1 MPVRTASAVWNGGL
15 KGGNGTMRMAS
26 GAYEGAYSFASR
38 FEEGTGTNP
47 EELIASAHAGC
58 FSMAL
63 SAALEEGGYSPE
75 RVSTTARVR
84 LQMLDAGPTITDIE
98 LTTEAKVPGID
109 EDTLVE
115 FANGAKENC
124 PISRAL
130 GAVENITVDA
140 TLVS

>member
-1 MPVRTASAVWNGGL
+1 MPVRTANAVWNGGL

-26 GAYEGAYSFASR
+26 GAYEGAYSFSSR

-63 SAALEEGGYSPE
+63 AGALEEDGYSPE
-75 RVSTTARVR
+75 RVNTTARVR

-98 LTTEAKVPGID
+98 LNTEASVSDID
-109 EDTLVE
+109 EETFQE
-115 FANGAKENC
+115 IATGAKDNC
-124 PISRAL
+124 PVSRAL
-130 GAVENITVDA
+130 GAVENITVNA
-140 TLVS
+140 TLV